1 MFIFTSKKIKK
12 MEDEVRKHF
21 GFLFEPELLD
31 EMERSGRVKNVKR
44 GEQLVNAG
52 DYIKSMPLVISGSI
66 KVMRE
71 DDEGYELL
79 LYFLDRSETCTM
91 MMDCCMAN
99 KKSEIVAVAETDAE
113 ILFLPIQKMEEWL
126 TKYKTW
132 RNFVFK
138 SYNDRM
144 HEILKSLD
152 NIAFK
157 KMDDRLSHYLAEKQ
171 KFSKNGIIQ
180 NTHQEIAYD
189 LHTSRVVISRLL
201 KKLENDGKIKLQ
213 RNSIKII

>member
-1 MFIFTSKKIKK
+1 
-12 MEDEVRKHF
+12 MEEVIRRHF
-21 GFLFEPELLD
+21 GFLFELELLD
-31 EMERSGRVKNVKR
+31 EMVKYGRIKNVKS
-44 GEQLVNAG
+44 GEQLVNVG
-52 DYIKSMPLVISGSI
+52 DYIKSMPLVISGTL

-71 DDEGYELL
+71 DEDGYELL

-99 KKSEIVAVAETDAE
+99 KKSEIIAIAETDAE
-113 ILFLPIQKMEEWL
+113 LLLLPIQKMEEWL
-126 TKYKTW
+126 TQYKTW

-144 HEILKSLD
+144 HEVLKSLD

-157 KMDDRLSHYLAEKQ
+157 KMDDRLLHYLTEKQ
-171 KFSKNGIIQ
+171 KFSGNGIVK
-180 NTHQEIAYD
+180 NTHQQIADD

-213 RNSIKII
+213 RNSIKFI

>member
-1 MFIFTSKKIKK
+1 MFIFTSKK

-99 KKSEIVAVAETDAE
+99 KKSEIVAVAETDAKL
-113 ILFLPIQKMEEWL
+113 LFLPIQKMEEWL

-157 KMDDRLSHYLAEKQ
+157 KMDDRLSHYLTEKQ

-180 NTHQEIAYD
+180 NTHQQIADD